1 MGEWALRGERK
12 GCELGQSQRAPWR
25 QGRGGQGFWGRQRIW
40 GTSRKEQG
48 HSLSPQVSDILTP
61 GAPQVPHL
69 PLLLRSSPRRVWNQ
83 RDQQDQ
89 GHSFQAG
96 HDLGTGGPGRL
107 SASCPCG
114 PEMLG

>member
-1 MGEWALRGERK
+1 MSGSSEEKEKAVNLGSHRGLTGGREGESGIL
-12 GCELGQSQRAPWR
+12 
-25 QGRGGQGFWGRQRIW
+25 
-40 GTSRKEQG
+40 GTSRKEQE

-61 GAPQVPHL
+61 AAPQVPHL
-69 PLLLRSSPRRVWNQ
+69 PLLLHSSPRRVWNQ

-96 HDLGTGGPGRL
+96 HDLGTGGPGKL
-107 SASCPCG
+107 SATCPCG